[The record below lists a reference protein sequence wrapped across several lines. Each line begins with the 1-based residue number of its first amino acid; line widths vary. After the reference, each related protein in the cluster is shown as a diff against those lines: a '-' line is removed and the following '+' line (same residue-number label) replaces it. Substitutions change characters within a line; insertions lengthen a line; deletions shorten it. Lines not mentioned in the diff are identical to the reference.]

1 MARLYCFGESPVFKM
16 DPVTQFHNSPR
27 ETYSGTLTGADVKRN
42 IAHAFYA
49 PEGAIRLSIRLSFS
63 PHRVAGFN
71 NMITLSAFDPLGFRG
86 AGHRHGCVHEV
97 VIGADA
103 ATPGFVPGPIQAGP
117 WQITLDTHMV
127 MPDAPVAYTLEVETS
142 SEPSSIS
149 PRLPGPLFHPPALVP
164 PKAGPRWFRGDLHA
178 HTVHSDAIW
187 TAADLAAWARAEKLD
202 FVSLTDHNTVSGL
215 AEILALGGP
224 DLLPLGGMEF
234 TTFWGH
240 ALMHG
245 SREWMDWRTRDG
257 QGMAAIATAV
267 AARGGTFI
275 IAHPRAQGDPHCTG
289 CRWVYDE
296 VFPGPARVVEVWNTA
311 WNSDSHN
318 EDALA
323 LACEWLNAGYRM
335 ALTSGTDNHGRDPR
349 MRYGFDHVYA
359 PALTEADILA
369 AVRAGH
375 LYISAGPRLEITA
388 RAGAETAMMGDAL
401 SRDAGGA
408 DIQIAWSEAPAGA
421 QLSLIADGETC
432 RTWMAGSDG
441 AESITLEVN
450 QARWCLA
457 TLRAADGGM
466 LALTNPIFLPGFRAR

>member
-1 MARLYCFGESPVFKM
+1 M

-42 IAHAFYA
+42 IAHTFEA
-49 PEGAIRLSIRLSFS
+49 PAGAAWLRIRLTFS

-71 NMITLSAFDPLGFRG
+71 NMITLSAFDPNGFRG

-97 VIGADA
+97 VIGVAS
-103 ATPGFVPGPIQAGP
+103 ATPGFLPGPIRAGP

-127 MPDAPVAYTLEVETS
+127 MPDSPVSYTLEVEASAQPNPQPPT
-142 SEPSSIS
+142 PN
-149 PRLPGPLFHPPALVP
+149 PQPPAPSPQP
-164 PKAGPRWFRGDLHA
+164 PAPTPQPSQPRWFRGDLHA

-187 TAADLAAWARAEKLD
+187 TAADLAAWARAAKLD

-215 AEILALGGP
+215 AEMLSIGGP
-224 DLLPLGGMEF
+224 DLLTMGGMEF

-245 SREWMDWRTRDG
+245 SHDWMDWRTRDG

-318 EDALA
+318 EDGLMLA
-323 LACEWLNAGYRM
+323 YTWLNAGYRM
-335 ALTSGTDNHGRDPR
+335 ALTSGTDNHGRDLR
-349 MRYGFDHVYA
+349 IRYGFDHVYA

-369 AVRAGH
+369 AVRAGR
-375 LYISAGPRLEITA
+375 LFISCGPRLEITA
-388 RAGAETAMMGDAL
+388 HAGAETAMMGDAL
-401 SRDAGGA
+401 SPGAGA
-408 DIQIAWSEAPAGA
+408 AEIHIAWSDAPTGA
-421 QLSLIADGETC
+421 QLSLIADGET
-432 RTWMAGSDG
+432 RQTWTAGSDG
-441 AESITLEVN
+441 AERITLEVD
-450 QARWCLA
+450 AAKWCLA

-466 LALTNPIFLPGFRAR
+466 LALTNPVFLSGFRGQ

>member
-1 MARLYCFGESPVFKM
+1 MNGI
-16 DPVTQFHNSPR
+16 TQFPNSSR
-27 ETYSGTLTGADVKRN
+27 ETFVGVLTGADVKRN
-42 IAHAFYA
+42 IAHVFEA
-49 PEGAIRLSIRLSFS
+49 PEGATRLRIRLSFN

-97 VIGADA
+97 FLDSLG
-103 ATPGFVPGPIQAGP
+103 ATPGFVPGPIRAGP

-127 MPDAPVAYTLEVETS
+127 MPDAPVAYTLEVAAS
-142 SEPSSIS
+142 AEP
-149 PRLPGPLFHPPALVP
+149 LPLRPEPTAPLLRPQALVP
-164 PKAGPRWFRGDLHA
+164 PTAGPRWFRGDLHA

-215 AEILALGGP
+215 AEMLALGGP
-224 DLLPLGGMEF
+224 DLLVLGGMEF

-245 SREWMDWRTRDG
+245 SHDWMDWRTRDG

-311 WNSDSHN
+311 WSSDSHN

-323 LACEWLNAGYRM
+323 LAYDWLNAGYRM
-335 ALTSGTDNHGRDPR
+335 ALTSGTDNHGRDLR
-349 MRYGFDHVYA
+349 LRYGFDHVYA

-369 AVRAGH
+369 AVRAGR
-375 LYISAGPRLEITA
+375 LYISAGPRLEISA
-388 RAGAETAMMGDAL
+388 RAGGESVMMGDAL
-401 SRDAGGA
+401 SPEAGA
-408 DIQIAWSEAPAGA
+408 AEIQIAWADAPLGA
-421 QLSLIADGETC
+421 QLSLIADGEA
-432 RTWMAGSDG
+432 RQTWAMG
-441 AESITLEVN
+441 ESGEARATLGVDD
-450 QARWCLA
+450 ARWCLA
-457 TLRAADGGM
+457 TLRGTDGQM
-466 LALTNPIFLPGFRAR
+466 LALTNPIFLSGFRAR